1 MTCVK
6 QRNEKSIIINFDLPT
21 IFLLAG
27 TKTKC
32 RLQNFIYRIRG
43 KPENITLLGHK

>member
-21 IFLLAG
+21 IFLLAEIG
-27 TKTKC
+27 
-32 RLQNFIYRIRG
+32 RA
-43 KPENITLLGHK
+43 HV